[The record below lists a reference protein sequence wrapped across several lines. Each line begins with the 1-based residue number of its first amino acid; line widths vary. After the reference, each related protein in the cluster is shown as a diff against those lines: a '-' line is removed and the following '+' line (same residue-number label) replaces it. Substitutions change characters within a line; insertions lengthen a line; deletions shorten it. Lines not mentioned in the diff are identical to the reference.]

1 MSKTWLV
8 RDRPNCWVLGKWFS
22 PQPNIDDVNL
32 DNLGQASQEERRNVA
47 SPPLLAD
54 LSLLTVTVERAELLQ
69 RAPCP
74 CDHSQPGPTVLAC
87 GRGKMRT
94 CPCPRP
100 SRGVRGG
107 ERRGQQQLTT
117 PLPSDNQHDM
127 FRIMLDPRSECPAP
141 EPGPWCEEQSRQQWP
156 CQTSHPGAGLADT
169 HNTIQPPADIRHQT
183 SRTALVALDT
193 DWGRGKLRER
203 REWSPSL
210 LAFIVYVGILQSK
223 INVRSF

>member
-87 GRGKMRT
+87 VRGKMRT

-100 SRGVRGG
+100 SRGARGG
-107 ERRGQQQLTT
+107 ERRGQQQLTITT
-117 PLPSDNQHDM
+117 PLPSDNRHDM
-127 FRIMLDPRSECPAP
+127 VRIMLVSVSSSRAWSVVRGTEQATVTLSDQSSWSWPGRHPQHQPA
-141 EPGPWCEEQSRQQWP
+141 
-156 CQTSHPGAGLADT
+156 T
-169 HNTIQPPADIRHQT
+169 IRHQT
-183 SRTALVALDT
+183 SDFRLHGQLWEHLT
-193 DWGRGKLRER
+193 
-203 REWSPSL
+203 
-210 LAFIVYVGILQSK
+210 LAPWTEGG
-223 INVRSF
+223 N